1 MEELNFV
8 EIEEIETE
16 EPVEVMDIVEGDS
29 EESGI
34 GAGMVALITAGAV
47 AAGAAA
53 VHWGK
58 KLWAKHKAKKELRRP
73 DENNPVEPSDDEI
86 KKVVTEDTEK

>member
-1 MEELNFV
+1 MEEMNY
-8 EIEEIETE
+8 IEEIETE
-16 EPVEVMDIVEGDS
+16 EPIEVMDAVEVES

-34 GAGMVALITAGAV
+34 GAGMAALITAGVV

-58 KLWAKHKAKKELRRP
+58 KLWAKHKARKELRKP
-73 DENNPVEPSDDEI
+73 DEDQPVELSDEGI
-86 KKVVTEDTEK
+86 ENVTTAEDTEK